1 MAIREMLIGCI
12 GVEHGDQL
20 LAEDLGVKA
29 NTPATLSRLPVSRAG
44 TVGEKDAEEMEGE
57 VNWQEMNFKRWCG
70 HPEAM

>member
-29 NTPATLSRLPVSRAG
+29 NTRQLFPACPFHVRALWVKK
-44 TVGEKDAEEMEGE
+44 TQRK
-57 VNWQEMNFKRWCG
+57 WKWR
-70 HPEAM
+70 